1 MNSFASQ
8 NIWQLALGRVL
19 FGMGSSGV
27 LLLAIVMLT
36 GSPDRYCA

>member
-1 MNSFASQ
+1 MDSFASQ
-8 NIWQLALGRVL
+8 SIWQLALGRIL

-36 GSPDRYCA
+36 GSHDRHCA